1 MAKSGKRP
9 NNPSPKPRQAPSPS
23 PAPPVVK
30 STPQALPTDALER
43 PDTDRSSDQLLFK
56 IFWGIAAVGLFM
68 MLMLSLGSGIN
79 ADDKFQVDYSQ
90 KLLNYYGTFG
100 RDTTALN
107 IPDGN
112 MHLYGGFFEVV
123 SGAANKAF
131 GLRPEHLQYHQMRHG
146 ISAVLGWGAIVCAAL
161 LARLIAGW
169 QAGIFTL
176 LLLLVSPRFVGDSL
190 MNPKDI
196 PFAAGYMMALY
207 NMARMLDDMP
217 RPRWWNI
224 AGLASGLGIALAMRA
239 GGLLPFAI
247 LFLFAG
253 LHFMLKNGM
262 FSAFSNAALL
272 RKYAIVV
279 LGTAAA
285 GYVLAL
291 LFWPYA
297 MQAPLKN
304 PLVALSK
311 FADLEVKIRVLYEG
325 QNIMSDKTPW
335 TYPIKW
341 IAYTIPLAVLVGFF
355 GSLPMMPR
363 LFRQYNPLWISLAL
377 FGAVFPVFYVVYKNA
392 VIHDG
397 WRHLTFAY
405 PPMVVLAGLFWN
417 ELINLFTG
425 KKSLQYAVYGAFAL
439 LIADA
444 AVFIAANPKFPY
456 VYFNP
461 VAGGVKGAYGQYE
474 TDYWGV
480 SVRQGLEWLEK
491 EKVLYPGMTDTVT
504 IATNMYFSAKQL
516 TAKYGPHVV
525 VKYIKWD
532 KRCDLPWDYALY
544 PTRFIDGSTLQKGK
558 WPPDNAVHIVTA
570 GGAPLLAVLKN
581 SSFACNQG
589 MEASKKGDWPTA
601 VAAFQQA
608 TQSVPDDDI
617 AWVNLAQASLNNNQ
631 LEEAK
636 AAAEKA
642 LDISP
647 HDAQASNLIG
657 LYWINKGDAAKAK
670 SQFEL
675 ALKRE
680 SNNPSAWYY
689 LAVIARN
696 TGDNQTA
703 LNNLNKAIQ
712 LAPNFKPAYELA
724 AQVYEATGNASA
736 AQQYR
741 GALQQMR

>member
-1 MAKSGKRP
+1 
-9 NNPSPKPRQAPSPS
+9 
-23 PAPPVVK
+23 
-30 STPQALPTDALER
+30 
-43 PDTDRSSDQLLFK
+43 
-56 IFWGIAAVGLFM
+56 
-68 MLMLSLGSGIN
+68 
-79 ADDKFQVDYSQ
+79 
-90 KLLNYYGTFG
+90 
-100 RDTTALN
+100 
-107 IPDGN
+107 
-112 MHLYGGFFEVV
+112 
-123 SGAANKAF
+123 
-131 GLRPEHLQYHQMRHG
+131 MRHG
-146 ISAVLGWGAIVCAAL
+146 ISAMLGWGAIVCAAL

-176 LLLLVSPRFVGDSL
+176 VLLLASPRFVGDSL

-262 FSAFSNAALL
+262 FSAFSNGTLL
-272 RKYAIVV
+272 RRYAVVV

-311 FADLEVKIRVLYEG
+311 FADLEVKIRVLFEG

-341 IAYTIPLAVLVGFF
+341 ILYTIPLAVLVGFF
-355 GSLPMMPR
+355 GSLLMMPR

-425 KKSLQYAVYGAFAL
+425 KKGLQYAVYGAFAL

-461 VAGGVKGAYGQYE
+461 IVGGVKGAYGQ
-474 TDYWGV
+474 
-480 SVRQGLEWLEK
+480 
-491 EKVLYPGMTDTVT
+491 
-504 IATNMYFSAKQL
+504 F
-516 TAKYGPHVV
+516 
-525 VKYIKWD
+525 
-532 KRCDLPWDYALY
+532 
-544 PTRFIDGSTLQKGK
+544 
-558 WPPDNAVHIVTA
+558 
-570 GGAPLLAVLKN
+570 
-581 SSFACNQG
+581 
-589 MEASKKGDWPTA
+589 
-601 VAAFQQA
+601 
-608 TQSVPDDDI
+608 
-617 AWVNLAQASLNNNQ
+617 
-631 LEEAK
+631 
-636 AAAEKA
+636 
-642 LDISP
+642 
-647 HDAQASNLIG
+647 
-657 LYWINKGDAAKAK
+657 
-670 SQFEL
+670 
-675 ALKRE
+675 
-680 SNNPSAWYY
+680 
-689 LAVIARN
+689 
-696 TGDNQTA
+696 
-703 LNNLNKAIQ
+703 
-712 LAPNFKPAYELA
+712 
-724 AQVYEATGNASA
+724 
-736 AQQYR
+736 
-741 GALQQMR
+741 